1 MKKNFLF
8 TCLLLVFL
16 SSIASAQTG
25 DIRGFIYE
33 EASSEPAIYTSVYL
47 KGTSYGAQTNLD
59 GFFSISKVP
68 PGEYQLFVSS
78 IGYDSIQIPVSVKPG
93 ALITQKLYLKKSTV
107 EIREVQVS
115 AESEEKKTDVRIS
128 VNKITPKEI
137 RQVPTI
143 GGEPDLAQYMQVI
156 PGVIFSGDQGGQLYI
171 RGGTPIQNKVL
182 LDGMIIYNPFH
193 SIGLYSVID
202 ADAIRGADVY
212 TGGFNVEYGD
222 RVSSIMD
229 ITSRDGNKK
238 RLAGKLSANTFT
250 SKLLLEGPLKKQ
262 KEGKDGSS
270 SFLLTGKTSYLD
282 QTSKSLYSNLDSA
295 GLPFTFTDIYGK
307 ISMNSATGSKWNIF
321 GFRYTDGVDYG
332 EIADLGWKSSGIGTN
347 FVLVPSG
354 SSVLIEGN
362 FAYSGYRINLEE
374 QDGRERFS
382 EIGGFNAGL
391 NFSYFLGKDE
401 MTYGIELL
409 GFKTDYKFTN
419 VYGATA
425 GQTENTTE
433 LAAFLKYKKVTG
445 KLVIEPGLRANY
457 YSSLAEFS
465 LEPRLGAKF
474 NVTDRFRLKTAGGFY
489 SQNLLAATSDRDVVN
504 LFYGFLSG
512 SDELPDEFDG
522 EKVDS
527 KLQKAMHAIAGF
539 ELDLPFHFTLNVEGY
554 FKDFTQLQNINR
566 DKIYTD
572 DAAHSEKPDY
582 QKKEYII
589 ESGTSRGV
597 DVLLKYDYKRL
608 YVWMVYSLGYAK
620 RYDGQRTY
628 VPGFDRRHNVNVVAS
643 YKFGKNGNWQ
653 ASGRFNY
660 GSPFPFTLTQSNFE
674 QVNFNNGTGTNILN
688 QNGSLGIQYGEL
700 NKGRLSDFHRLD
712 LSLQRNFNFSKNTSL
727 EITASLTNV
736 YDRKNIFYVNNVTR
750 VKVYQLPVLP
760 SLGLALS
767 F

>member
-1 MKKNFLF
+1 MKKILSLFIFLF
-8 TCLLLVFL
+8 LFL
-16 SSIASAQTG
+16 SLRTFAQNG
-25 DIRGFIYE
+25 DIRGFVYE

-47 KGTSYGAQTNLD
+47 KGTTYGTQTNLD

-78 IGYDSIQIPVSVKPG
+78 IGFDSVQVPITVKAG
-93 ALITQKLYLKKSTV
+93 GLITQKLYLKKSTV
-107 EIREVQVS
+107 EIKEVQVS
-115 AESEEKKTDVRIS
+115 AESEEKKIDVRIS

-137 RQVPTI
+137 RQVPTV
-143 GGEPDLAQYMQVI
+143 GGEPDLAQYLQVI

-193 SIGLYSVID
+193 SIGLYSVLD
-202 ADAIRGADVY
+202 ADVIRGADVY

-229 ITSRDGNKK
+229 ITTRDGNKK
-238 RLAGKLSANTFT
+238 RLAGKFSANTFT
-250 SKLLLEGPLKKQ
+250 SKLMIEGPIKKE

-270 SFLLTGKTSYLD
+270 SFLITGKKSYLD
-282 QTSKSLYSNLDSA
+282 QTSKTLYSNLDSA
-295 GLPFTFTDIYGK
+295 GLPFSFTDLYAK
-307 ISMNSATGSKWNIF
+307 ISMNSASGSKWNVF
-321 GFRYTDGVDYG
+321 GFRYIDNVDYG
-332 EIADLGWKSSGIGTN
+332 EIADLGWKSTGMGTN

-362 FAYSGYRINLEE
+362 FAYSGYKINLKE
-374 QDGRERFS
+374 QDGRARYS

-401 MTYGIELL
+401 MIYGIELL
-409 GFKTDYKFTN
+409 GFKTDYQFTN

-425 GQTENTTE
+425 GQTQNTTE
-433 LAAFLKYKKVTG
+433 LAAFLKYKKITG

-457 YSSLAEFS
+457 YSSLAEFA

-474 NVTDRFRLKTAGGFY
+474 NVSDRFRIKVAGGYY
-489 SQNLLAATSDRDVVN
+489 SQNLLSASSDRDVVN

-522 EKVDS
+522 KKVDS
-527 KLQKAMHAIAGF
+527 KLQKAQHAIAGF
-539 ELDLPFHFTLNVEGY
+539 ELDLPYHLSLNVEAY
-554 FKDFTQLQNINR
+554 FKDFTQLQNTNR
-566 DKIYTD
+566 DKIYED
-572 DAAHSEKPDY
+572 DNLHSEKPDY
-582 QKKEYII
+582 QKKEFII
-589 ESGTSRGV
+589 ESGTARGV
-597 DVLLKYDYKRL
+597 DLVLKYDYKKL
-608 YVWMVYSLGYAK
+608 YIWAVYSLGYAK
-620 RYDGQRTY
+620 RFDGQRSY
-628 VPGFDRRHNVNVVAS
+628 VPGFDRRHNVNLVAS
-643 YKFGKNGNWQ
+643 LKFGKKGLWT

-660 GSPFPFTLTQSNFE
+660 GSAFPFTQTQSNFE
-674 QVNFNNGTGTNILN
+674 QINFGQGTGTNILN

-712 LSLQRNFNFSKNTSL
+712 LSLQRTINLSKHSIL
-727 EITASLTNV
+727 EITGGVTNV

-760 SLGLALS
+760 SFGASLS